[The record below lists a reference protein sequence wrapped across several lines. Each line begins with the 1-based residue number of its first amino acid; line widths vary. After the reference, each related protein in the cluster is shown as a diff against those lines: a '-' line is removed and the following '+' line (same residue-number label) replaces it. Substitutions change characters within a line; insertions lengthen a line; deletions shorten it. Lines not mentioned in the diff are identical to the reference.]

1 MTRILFCSI
10 SLLLLLS
17 PAKAQDTIRLADYGY
32 IPGSRQ
38 NAVPYVQQALADA
51 KKRQHPVLVFAPG
64 RYDFWP
70 QYATDKAYFESNTDV
85 IPSRR
90 CPVLIEQFKALTIEG
105 NNAEWVFHD
114 RVQPITI
121 DSSEQIII
129 RNLHIDWDIPLT
141 AQAQINT
148 VTDNYVDL
156 AINAYESPYII
167 EDDKLTFVGEGWK
180 SRVWGAMEFDKD
192 SKRIVAQSGDNCMGE
207 NFQHYKATELEK
219 GLVRLSYPGKHKPI
233 TGNWLVLRHSAR
245 DHAGVFIVG
254 SKAVQIE
261 NLYLYHTAG
270 LGILSQYSADLRF
283 TNVQVVPNEKKNRI
297 LSGHDDGMHF
307 SNCRGQITI
316 DSCRFASLMDDP
328 INIHGTSVRI
338 IKKIT
343 DTRLRCRFMHDQSI
357 GFSWADAGDTLGI
370 IENESMRT
378 VGKAVVTSFQPQDPR
393 EFDIDIAAPLPAGIG
408 EGDALE
414 NLHWTPQVWIK
425 RSYFGSNRA
434 RGILVSTPGS
444 VLIENNVFTSSG
456 SAILIAGDANG
467 WYESGAVNDVLI
479 RNNLFQDPCL
489 TSLYQFCEGII
500 SIYPEI
506 PHPDSRYPFH
516 RNIRIEY
523 NAFNPFDYPVLYAKS
538 VQGLTFSHNTIAR
551 STRYQPF
558 HHRRAMLS
566 FDWCRQVEIKDNK
579 LEGEVLG
586 KNILL
591 KETPRKEIKFN
602 KQQGLQITLQ

>member
-1 MTRILFCSI
+1 
-10 SLLLLLS
+10 
-17 PAKAQDTIRLADYGY
+17 
-32 IPGSRQ
+32 
-38 NAVPYVQQALADA
+38 
-51 KKRQHPVLVFAPG
+51 
-64 RYDFWP
+64 
-70 QYATDKAYFESNTDV
+70 
-85 IPSRR
+85 
-90 CPVLIEQFKALTIEG
+90 
-105 NNAEWVFHD
+105 
-114 RVQPITI
+114 
-121 DSSEQIII
+121 
-129 RNLHIDWDIPLT
+129 
-141 AQAQINT
+141 
-148 VTDNYVDL
+148 
-156 AINAYESPYII
+156 
-167 EDDKLTFVGEGWK
+167 
-180 SRVWGAMEFDKD
+180 
-192 SKRIVAQSGDNCMGE
+192 
-207 NFQHYKATELEK
+207 
-219 GLVRLSYPGKHKPI
+219 
-233 TGNWLVLRHSAR
+233 
-245 DHAGVFIVG
+245 
-254 SKAVQIE
+254 
-261 NLYLYHTAG
+261 
-270 LGILSQYSADLRF
+270 
-283 TNVQVVPNEKKNRI
+283 
-297 LSGHDDGMHF
+297 
-307 SNCRGQITI
+307 
-316 DSCRFASLMDDP
+316 
-328 INIHGTSVRI
+328 
-338 IKKIT
+338 
-343 DTRLRCRFMHDQSI
+343 QSI

-414 NLHWTPQVWIK
+414 NLHWTPHVWIK
-425 RSYFGSNRA
+425 RSFFGSNRA